1 MTAREHLKNKLKSY
15 RAIQQER
22 QHLQKEIERVEATLD
37 GLKSPSWDGMPR
49 GSDVS
54 DPVLQAVEQYDTLL
68 CRHRAQEAALAAAL
82 VEVETLIASLD
93 DPTQRDLL
101 RYRYIDGL
109 TWEAVCVA
117 INYSWR
123 GTHDIH
129 GAALDKLLERYGE
142 EARDAAD

>member
-1 MTAREHLKNKLKSY
+1 M
-15 RAIQQER
+15 
-22 QHLQKEIERVEATLD
+22 HLQKEIERVEATLD
-37 GLKSPSWDGMPR
+37 GLKAPSWDGMPR

-93 DPTQRDLL
+93 SPTQRDLL

-117 INYSWR
+117 INYGWR
-123 GTHDIH
+123 QAHNLH
-129 GAALDKLLERYGE
+129 GAALDKLLEKCE
-142 EARDAAD
+142 QEKPEA

>member
-1 MTAREHLKNKLKSY
+1 MTAREQLKKKLKSY
-15 RAIQQER
+15 RALQGER
-22 QHLQKEIERVEATLD
+22 LHLQKEIERVEATMD
-37 GLKSPSWDGMPR
+37 GLKAPSWDGMPH
-49 GSDVS
+49 GSGVS
-54 DPVLQAVEQYDTLL
+54 DPVLQAVAQYDALL
-68 CRHRAQEAALAAAL
+68 RCHREQEAALAAAL
-82 VEVETLIASLD
+82 VEVETMIASLD

-129 GAALDKLLERYGE
+129 GAALDKLLEKYGE
-142 EARDAAD
+142 EKPEA

>member
-1 MTAREHLKNKLKSY
+1 MTARDQLKKRLKSY

-22 QHLQKEIERVEATLD
+22 QHLLEEIKRVEATLD
-37 GLKSPSWDGMPR
+37 GLKAPSWDGMPR

-68 CRHRAQEAALAAAL
+68 CRHRAQEAALAATL

-93 DPTQRDLL
+93 SPTERDLL

-109 TWEAVCVA
+109 NWEAVCVA
-117 INYSWR
+117 INYGWR
-123 GTHDIH
+123 QTHNLH
-129 GAALDKLLERYGE
+129 SAALGKLLDLLDE
-142 EARDAAD
+142 EVQGDG

>member
-1 MTAREHLKNKLKSY
+1 MTAREQLKKKLKSY

-22 QHLQKEIERVEATLD
+22 QHLQREIERVEATLD
-37 GLKSPSWDGMPR
+37 GLKAPSWDGMPH
-49 GSDVS
+49 GSGVS

-129 GAALDKLLERYGE
+129 GVALDKLLEKFGE
-142 EARDAAD
+142 GAQGDG

>member
-1 MTAREHLKNKLKSY
+1 MTAREQLKKKLKSY
-15 RAIQQER
+15 RAIQRER
-22 QHLQKEIERVEATLD
+22 LHLQKEIERVEATMD

-49 GSDVS
+49 GSGVS
-54 DPVLQAVEQYDTLL
+54 DPVLQAVEQYDALL
-68 CRHRAQEAALAAAL
+68 CRHRAQEAALATAL

-109 TWEAVCVA
+109 TGEAVCVA

-129 GAALDKLLERYGE
+129 GAALDKLLEKCGQE
-142 EARDAAD
+142 KPEA